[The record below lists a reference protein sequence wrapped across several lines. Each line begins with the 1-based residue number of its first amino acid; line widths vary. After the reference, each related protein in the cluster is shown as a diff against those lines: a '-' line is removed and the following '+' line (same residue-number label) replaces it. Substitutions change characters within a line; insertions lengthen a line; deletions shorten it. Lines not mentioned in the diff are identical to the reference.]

1 MKSLSR
7 FLLVSTLAFAAPV
20 CAVIHLSGCA
30 NPPSARVVQART
42 LGVLG
47 STAKAG
53 MDGATQL
60 LKQGRLT
67 VDQWRTIANYYD
79 LRWQPAYNLAV
90 AAVRS
95 NLDSIAGPD
104 LQKLADEF
112 LALLAQYSAST
123 PR

>member
-1 MKSLSR
+1 MKHLR
-7 FLLVSTLAFAAPV
+7 LLLVSTLAFCAPV
-20 CAVIHLSGCA
+20 LTIVHVSGCA
-30 NPPSARVVQART
+30 TQPSARVVQVRT

-47 STAKAG
+47 SLTKTG
-53 MDGATQL
+53 MDGSTQL
-60 LKQGRLT
+60 LKQGKLT
-67 VDQWRTIANYYD
+67 VDQWRNVATFYD
-79 LRWQPAYNLAV
+79 SRWQPAYNLAV

-112 LALLAQYSAST
+112 LALLAQYSPST